1 MKRNTLL
8 LCAIAA
14 LMTSSCDD
22 KTVTCADLLVDVTN
36 TASDWD
42 ASDADC
48 AAYRDAMQA
57 YIDSDCGYADQLDEY
72 EAIID
77 TLPCP

>member
-1 MKRNTLL
+1 MKKTVFLFLAAATLL
-8 LCAIAA
+8 TA
-14 LMTSSCDD
+14 SCDD
-22 KTVTCADLLVDVTN
+22 KTVACADLLVKVTD
-36 TASDWD
+36 TAADWD

-48 AAYRDAMQA
+48 AAYRNAMQE

-72 EAIID
+72 QAIID

>member
-1 MKRNTLL
+1 MLIL
-8 LCAIAA
+8 IIASLVA
-14 LMTSSCDD
+14 YSCDD
-22 KTVTCADLLVDVTN
+22 KTVACADLLVDVTN

-48 AAYRDAMQA
+48 AAYRDAMQK

-72 EAIID
+72 QAIID

>member
-1 MKRNTLL
+1 MQKISFLIL
-8 LCAIAA
+8 IIASVTA
-14 LMTSSCDD
+14 TSCDD
-22 KTVTCADLLVDVTN
+22 KTVACADLLVDVTN

-48 AAYRDAMQA
+48 AAYRDAMQE
-57 YIDSDCGYADQLDEY
+57 YIDSDCGYADQLDDY
-72 EAIID
+72 QAIID